1 MLTDRIIKALTFQTE
16 VYSEVERDT
25 TFTFTAWTMVTL
37 ITFVNQLV
45 EKASGNIFRWL
56 AGSIVGTVFLV
67 FGFALAV
74 AVINWIGRE
83 VFNADVTFN
92 ELVRTMGLAFV
103 WNAVMIVAGII
114 GHIPFLACLLWP
126 AIILAVLLT
135 LAAWAVALH
144 EALDLEW
151 IQTIVTAILGLLF
164 WGVIYGITAAV
175 LNIFKLGTLATIRAL
190 RF

>member
-135 LAAWAVALH
+135 LAAWAVALN

-151 IQTIVTAILGLLF
+151 IQTIVTAILGLLV